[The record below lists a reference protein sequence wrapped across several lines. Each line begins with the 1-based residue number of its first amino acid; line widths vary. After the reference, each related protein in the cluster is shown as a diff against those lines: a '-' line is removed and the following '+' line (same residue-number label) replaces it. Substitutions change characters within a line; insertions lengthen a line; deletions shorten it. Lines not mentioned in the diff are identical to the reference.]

1 MRVNS
6 QSEMNR
12 MTNLSR
18 QLTLDLSNDIVL
30 QEIDDKECRSPL
42 PLTVYYSEQVDL
54 FMAHQQTSDTRLFM
68 LHILKSKAQMIAEFR
83 RMCNDNQATL
93 DKIDVFKNTYNSNT
107 AV

>member
-1 MRVNS
+1 MS
-6 QSEMNR
+6 PLD
-12 MTNLSR
+12 TNQLIEDSR
-18 QLTLDLSNDIVL
+18 FQLVLRRVL